1 MSWDLKVGEINEQYI
16 TDETIWTHLN
26 SFFYQSK
33 MTTSYKCGFFKA
45 LLENLYQVNEE
56 LELDYDK
63 IFYSFTKIYWN
74 LCIHHSLWQSNSKNQ
89 PSEIQKILEGY

>member
-1 MSWDLKVGEINEQYI
+1 
-16 TDETIWTHLN
+16 
-26 SFFYQSK
+26 

-56 LELDYDK
+56 LELDYDR

-74 LCIHHSLWQSNSKNQ
+74 LCIHRSLWQSNNKNQ
-89 PSEIQKILEGY
+89 PSEIQKILEGYAERYEIPN